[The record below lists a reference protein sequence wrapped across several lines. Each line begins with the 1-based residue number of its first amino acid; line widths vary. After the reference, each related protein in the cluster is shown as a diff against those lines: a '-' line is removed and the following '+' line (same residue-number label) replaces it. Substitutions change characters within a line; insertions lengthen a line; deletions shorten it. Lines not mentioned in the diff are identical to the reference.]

1 MKSKELLYLQLAN
14 YVEHQI
20 KSEVLIVGDKLPSLR
35 TVALEKGVSITT
47 VQQAYFEL
55 EARGLIESRP
65 QSGYYVS
72 YAHKY
77 FKNIPQTSR
86 PIIAKTEDDIE
97 DIIFAVSKNISKAKI
112 ELSTGVP
119 ALELLPTQY

>member
-55 EARGLIESRP
+55 
-65 QSGYYVS
+65 
-72 YAHKY
+72 
-77 FKNIPQTSR
+77 
-86 PIIAKTEDDIE
+86 
-97 DIIFAVSKNISKAKI
+97 
-112 ELSTGVP
+112 
-119 ALELLPTQY
+119 

>member
-14 YVEHQI
+14 HVEHQI

-77 FKNIPQTSR
+77 FK
-86 PIIAKTEDDIE
+86 
-97 DIIFAVSKNISKAKI
+97 IFRKQVD
-112 ELSTGVP
+112 P
-119 ALELLPTQY
+119 LLPRQKMI